1 MTFRTAL
8 RWLGGQV
15 GRRDLIVAVGL
26 AALCWG
32 VGQYSPELAAVVG
45 GSVLLY
51 LGLFWSGRGPGANES
66 EGK

>member
-1 MTFRTAL
+1 MTFQTGP

-15 GRRDLIVAVGL
+15 GRRDLIVVLGL

-51 LGLFWSGRGPGANES
+51 MGLFWGGRGPGANEG
-66 EGK
+66 EGE